1 MRAGGR
7 KERPRTGAACTAA
20 QVNTIVPPL
29 HSPRAIRAAHKT
41 CRVVAA
47 IHPPA
52 MPGPQRVTVAL
63 LQLAG
68 GVVAA
73 AGLLLSLLCLARFVQ
88 RRTTVLPER
97 DPSSLV
103 VRGPYRYSRN
113 PMSLSLLLSYVGLRV
128 QIGWPWALLL
138 LLPLPLLALQRV
150 LIPFEEA
157 RLRAS
162 ASAVPTR
169 AIARR

>member
-1 MRAGGR
+1 
-7 KERPRTGAACTAA
+7 
-20 QVNTIVPPL
+20 
-29 HSPRAIRAAHKT
+29 
-41 CRVVAA
+41 
-47 IHPPA
+47 

-97 DPSSLV
+97 DASSLV

-113 PMSLSLLLSYVGLRV
+113 PMYLSLLLSYVGLCV

-138 LLPLPLLALQRV
+138 LPLLALQRV

-157 RLRAS
+157 RLRERFGS
-162 ASAVPTR
+162 AY
-169 AIARR
+169 ARYCTQVRRWL

>member
-1 MRAGGR
+1 M
-7 KERPRTGAACTAA
+7 
-20 QVNTIVPPL
+20 
-29 HSPRAIRAAHKT
+29 
-41 CRVVAA
+41 
-47 IHPPA
+47 
-52 MPGPQRVTVAL
+52 AL

-113 PMSLSLLLSYVGLRV
+113 PMYLSLLLSYVGLCV

-138 LLPLPLLALQRV
+138 LAAAAGAAAGADPVRGSALARER
-150 LIPFEEA
+150 FGSAYA
-157 RLRAS
+157 RYCAQ
-162 ASAVPTR
+162 V
-169 AIARR
+169 RRWL

>member
-1 MRAGGR
+1 M
-7 KERPRTGAACTAA
+7 
-20 QVNTIVPPL
+20 
-29 HSPRAIRAAHKT
+29 
-41 CRVVAA
+41 
-47 IHPPA
+47 
-52 MPGPQRVTVAL
+52 AL

>member
-1 MRAGGR
+1 M
-7 KERPRTGAACTAA
+7 
-20 QVNTIVPPL
+20 
-29 HSPRAIRAAHKT
+29 
-41 CRVVAA
+41 
-47 IHPPA
+47 
-52 MPGPQRVTVAL
+52 AL

-113 PMSLSLLLSYVGLRV
+113 PMSLSLLLSYVGLCV

>member
-1 MRAGGR
+1 
-7 KERPRTGAACTAA
+7 
-20 QVNTIVPPL
+20 
-29 HSPRAIRAAHKT
+29 
-41 CRVVAA
+41 
-47 IHPPA
+47 

-113 PMSLSLLLSYVGLRV
+113 PMSLSLLLSYVGLCV

>member
-1 MRAGGR
+1 
-7 KERPRTGAACTAA
+7 
-20 QVNTIVPPL
+20 
-29 HSPRAIRAAHKT
+29 
-41 CRVVAA
+41 
-47 IHPPA
+47 
-52 MPGPQRVTVAL
+52 MPGPPRVTVPL

-113 PMSLSLLLSYVGLRV
+113 PMYLSLLLSYVGLCV

-138 LLPLPLLALQRV
+138 LAAAAGAAAGADPVRGSALARER
-150 LIPFEEA
+150 FGSAYA
-157 RLRAS
+157 RYCAQ
-162 ASAVPTR
+162 V
-169 AIARR
+169 RRWL

>member
-1 MRAGGR
+1 M
-7 KERPRTGAACTAA
+7 
-20 QVNTIVPPL
+20 
-29 HSPRAIRAAHKT
+29 
-41 CRVVAA
+41 
-47 IHPPA
+47 
-52 MPGPQRVTVAL
+52 AL

-157 RLRAS
+157 RLRARERFGS
-162 ASAVPTR
+162 AY
-169 AIARR
+169 ARYCAQVRRWL

>member
-1 MRAGGR
+1 
-7 KERPRTGAACTAA
+7 
-20 QVNTIVPPL
+20 
-29 HSPRAIRAAHKT
+29 
-41 CRVVAA
+41 
-47 IHPPA
+47 
-52 MPGPQRVTVAL
+52 MPGPPRVTVPL

-113 PMSLSLLLSYVGLRV
+113 PMYLSLLLSYVGLCV
-128 QIGWPWALLL
+128 QIGWPWALL